1 MSTPR
6 ICSFIIKIRIEE
18 SEGQRQGPMW
28 QGYVTHVPDGAQ
40 RSLRNLNEIA
50 AFVAVYLEEAGV
62 ALNPY
67 GRIRQ
72 RLRRRKPGGSGDVG
86 GHEPF
91 C

>member
-40 RSLRNLNEIA
+40 RYVRNLNEIA
-50 AFVAVYLEEAGV
+50 AFVAAYLEEAGV
-62 ALNPY
+62 AVTPCW
-67 GRIRQ
+67 RIRQ
-72 RLRRRKPGGSGDVG
+72 RLLRRKPGGSGDG
-86 GHEPF
+86 NGHEPL